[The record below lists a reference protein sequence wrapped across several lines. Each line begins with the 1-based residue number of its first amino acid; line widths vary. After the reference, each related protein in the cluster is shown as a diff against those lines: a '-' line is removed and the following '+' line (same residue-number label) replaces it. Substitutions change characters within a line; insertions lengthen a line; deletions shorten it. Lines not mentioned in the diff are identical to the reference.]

1 MKFTSEGMPEFN
13 LPQYADHKIKRKRE
27 RKRGQA
33 TFLPAFVASPRLS
46 SIDMRPCTKYEKKAA
61 CPLFPS
67 QMRSETVQLVQLA
80 VGAGMCWSTTGLKET
95 RPLIVQGLLRMLRG

>member
-33 TFLPAFVASPRLS
+33 TFLPAFVSRPRLR
-46 SIDMRPCTKYEKKAA
+46 SIDVKQCAKYEKRPA
-61 CPLFPS
+61 CPLICPGYLAF
-67 QMRSETVQLVQLA
+67 LVVCFQ
-80 VGAGMCWSTTGLKET
+80 VD
-95 RPLIVQGLLRMLRG
+95 